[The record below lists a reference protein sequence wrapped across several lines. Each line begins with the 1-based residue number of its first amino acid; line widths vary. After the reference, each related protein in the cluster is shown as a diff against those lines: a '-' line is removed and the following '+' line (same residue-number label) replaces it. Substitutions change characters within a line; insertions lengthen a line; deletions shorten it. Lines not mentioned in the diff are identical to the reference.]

1 LSLGPPHM
9 TERPGPGDHDVL
21 ASDDIVI
28 VVVSAPTYEITVWR
42 PPTSLEG
49 VVSKNAVERWLRRV
63 LEERV
68 GLRVI
73 EPSTGDEVYL
83 IVEAIAGVRVAEA
96 RHLPVA
102 VRQLESYTRGR
113 GAQSEEASFAG
124 LVDR

>member
-1 LSLGPPHM
+1 M
-9 TERPGPGDHDVL
+9 
-21 ASDDIVI
+21 ANDDLVI
-28 VVVSAPTYEITVWR
+28 VVVSAPTYEITFWR

-49 VVSKNAVERWLRRV
+49 VVSKDAVECWLRRI
-63 LEERV
+63 LEERL
-68 GLRVI
+68 GLPVI

-113 GAQSEEASFAG
+113 GSQVEEASFADLLG
-124 LVDR
+124 DRCEGGEP